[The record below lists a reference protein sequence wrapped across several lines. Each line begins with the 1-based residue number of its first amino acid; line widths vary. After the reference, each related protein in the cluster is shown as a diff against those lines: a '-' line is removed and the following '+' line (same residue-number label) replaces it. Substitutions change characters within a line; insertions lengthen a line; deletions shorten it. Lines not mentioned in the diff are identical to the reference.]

1 MRESF
6 ASGVGSSLAAP
17 FLCVGSGRQELPVAQ
32 TLLSSMAPGPSNSAP
47 NPDPC
52 LPLSPAE
59 EAAEARGPSSWP
71 STQSFLL
78 LVFSRWY

>member
-1 MRESF
+1 M
-6 ASGVGSSLAAP
+6 
-17 FLCVGSGRQELPVAQ
+17 AQ

-59 EAAEARGPSSWP
+59 EAAEARGPSGWP